1 MINDHNPSF
10 MVVNYRE
17 ANANFNNVA
26 NQTAQDLC
34 NDSTNC

>member
-17 ANANFNNVA
+17 ANAKFNNVA